1 MSCSSYNKA
10 MSSSESTHSVE
21 EKEHKLVA
29 EGLASPS
36 AQETDV
42 DSVNG
47 SGRNEKLEEAGVT
60 ATKVDTEKDIEGG
73 EKPAEEITDPN
84 IVWWDGPDDP
94 ENPMN
99 WPRWKRV
106 GNVTLVSMLTF
117 VAPLASCTY

>member
-1 MSCSSYNKA
+1 
-10 MSSSESTHSVE
+10 MSSSASSHSV

-29 EGLASPS
+29 EGLLPPS

-47 SGRNEKLEEAGVT
+47 SDRNGKLEEAGAGSAV
-60 ATKVDTEKDIEGG
+60 AKVDTKKDVEGG
-73 EKPAEEITDPN
+73 EKAAEEEIADPN
-84 IVWWDGPDDP
+84 IVGWDGPDDP

-99 WPRWKRV
+99 WPRWKRA

>member
-1 MSCSSYNKA
+1 M
-10 MSSSESTHSVE
+10 
-21 EKEHKLVA
+21 HKLVA

-47 SGRNEKLEEAGVT
+47 SARNEKLEEAGD
-60 ATKVDTEKDIEGG
+60 AFAAEKDLEGG
-73 EKPAEEITDPN
+73 EKPAEEEFTDPN
-84 IVWWDGPDDP
+84 IVGWDGPDDP

-99 WPRWKRV
+99 WPRWKRA

>member
-1 MSCSSYNKA
+1 
-10 MSSSESTHSVE
+10 MSSSVSSHSV

-29 EGLASPS
+29 EGLLTPG

-47 SGRNEKLEEAGVT
+47 SDRNGKLEEAGVT
-60 ATKVDTEKDIEGG
+60 AAKVDSEKDVEGG
-73 EKPAEEITDPN
+73 EKPAEEEITDPN
-84 IVWWDGPDDP
+84 IVGWDGPDDP

-99 WPRWKRV
+99 WPRWKRA

>member
-1 MSCSSYNKA
+1 
-10 MSSSESTHSVE
+10 MSSSVSTHSL

-29 EGLASPS
+29 EGLATPGSK
-36 AQETDV
+36 TDV
-42 DSVNG
+42 DSVHG
-47 SGRNEKLEEAGVT
+47 SVQNEKLEEAGVSV
-60 ATKVDTEKDIEGG
+60 AKVDAEKDVEGG
-73 EKPAEEITDPN
+73 EKPAEEEITDPN

-99 WPRWKRV
+99 WPRWKRA